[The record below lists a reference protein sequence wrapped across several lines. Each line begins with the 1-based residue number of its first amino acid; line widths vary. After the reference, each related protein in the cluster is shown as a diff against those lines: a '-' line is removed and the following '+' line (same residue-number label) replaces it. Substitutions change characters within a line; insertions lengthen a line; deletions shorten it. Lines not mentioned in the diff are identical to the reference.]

1 MFFQSKVDSGF
12 AQITTEKLNNIINK
26 VSDLEKDVGELRRQ
40 NSASHERLFDR
51 VGALEKE
58 EGVQQEQYKYIIE
71 KLASISDNLVTMQKQ
86 TSESIGKIEPLVQK
100 MESVEKLG
108 EEIDELKEKPAKQWD
123 NLTKSIIGI
132 IIAAIMGLVLA
143 KIGLQ

>member
-1 MFFQSKVDSGF
+1 M
-12 AQITTEKLNNIINK
+12 
-26 VSDLEKDVGELRRQ
+26 
-40 NSASHERLFDR
+40 
-51 VGALEKE
+51 
-58 EGVQQEQYKYIIE
+58 QQEQYKYIIE